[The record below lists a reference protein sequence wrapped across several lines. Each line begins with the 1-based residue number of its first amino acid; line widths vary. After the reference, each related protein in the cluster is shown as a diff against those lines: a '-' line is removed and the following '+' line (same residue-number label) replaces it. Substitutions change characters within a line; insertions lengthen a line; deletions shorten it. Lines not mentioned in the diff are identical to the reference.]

1 MTHASVDAAAKMNV
15 AALVSG
21 APSSGVIAVETTSR
35 WKVGVVLKATAA
47 TPTQQQPGTPA
58 TVTLLVAFTEQC
70 VQTMTV
76 LCEPVRSNSFK
87 KGGVSRYATNSENPR
102 RWFALG
108 VNEVPD
114 RQSHLLSLRRAW
126 VARLVSGAS
135 DTATAAVLVGNAPPI
150 AALRTQEEIDER
162 GRSVQEKRR
171 RSAEARIHAG
181 DERKPATIVAFGP
194 AHTRPQCCPATGC
207 ENPAPWMRCSACGQ
221 VLMCDG
227 CDSALQDVIAGTV
240 IGGWTGNGVRCALK
254 DSVIGGEGLFDPERL
269 RKCVVAAQEQTD
281 IIEMACAAFKAQS
294 AALLRELRSGAK
306 KRSMSQWMARMREQR
321 DELEGAPTAACAE
334 ASAHAR
340 QWLHEQ
346 GVCAACVTR
355 SDCATAS
362 LAPFSSFPARGVKCS
377 ERESAAAWR
386 GAISMV
392 YNARRLVRDTLRAH
406 VPLYRDAAGA
416 AMNVVFADGLAPG
429 VAAVVKSCTRAV
441 EEIDTVA
448 MRSSGR
454 QRPVDGSNGDVGDD
468 DDPLAAASRY
478 LTPGAAAVHL
488 CATTSDGALP
498 EFFASLSATPQQPT
512 DEDLDVDPSVSV
524 DVCDMR
530 SVLVLFYPINTLV
543 KLNPGLAAG
552 SEQRDVVVVAV
563 DDLLLRGDID
573 AIAIVFVDPLCPTA
587 EYEAE
592 APVLILAAFRY
603 LNVAAAS
610 ERFAVS
616 PLSVDETRKRD
627 AMQEWGSA
635 IRAVSHSSS
644 AAPGYGSPILGVS
657 TTPMLEHNIRSGG
670 ACGPLTPLGLDV
682 LRGKGCLPGRFSDS
696 DGFRNKNGLRS
707 KTVTLLRSGA
717 LVPMLKP
724 KVRGDTTAMRVIYP
738 QREPEFGKPHT
749 RRDGGGTAFRSGNVL
764 GNSAQ
769 AFARP
774 VIQCN
779 DNADAA
785 PVSLLCDV
793 QNVAKAATAL
803 LARALALVGIPCFGD
818 VHAQYIRETFEVA
831 TASLAEQRGDIAVT
845 LRVRTPPP
853 PMPRGHAQQSHPYP
867 PHNSRTPP
875 PPPPPPPPRG
885 HLDAGHRG
893 EDVAPAVR

>member
-1 MTHASVDAAAKMNV
+1 MTYDSVNAAAKMNV
-15 AALVSG
+15 AARVSR
-21 APSSGVIAVETTSR
+21 APSSGVIAVETTTR
-35 WKVGVVLKATAA
+35 WKVGVVLKAMAVP
-47 TPTQQQPGTPA
+47 PTQQQAGTPA
-58 TVTLLVAFTEQC
+58 MVTLLVAFTEQC

-108 VNEVPD
+108 VDEVPD

-135 DTATAAVLVGNAPPI
+135 DTVTAAVLVHNAPPI
-150 AALRTQEEIDER
+150 AALRTQEEVDKR
-162 GRSVQEKRR
+162 GRNVQEQRR
-171 RSAEARIHAG
+171 RSVEAKIHAG
-181 DERKPATIVAFGP
+181 DEPKPATIPAFGP
-194 AHTRPQCCPATGC
+194 AYTRTHGCPATGC
-207 ENPAPWMRCSACGQ
+207 KNPAPRMRCPACGE

-227 CDSALQDVIAGTV
+227 CDSALQNVIAGTV
-240 IGGWTGNGVRCALK
+240 VGGWTGNGVRCALK

-269 RKCVVAAQEQTD
+269 RKCVVAAQDQTD
-281 IIEMACAAFKAQS
+281 SITMACAAFNARS
-294 AALLRELRSGAK
+294 AALLREVRSGAETLPT
-306 KRSMSQWMARMREQR
+306 SQWMARMRELR

-334 ASAHAR
+334 ASADAR
-340 QWLHEQ
+340 QWLHQQ

-355 SDCATAS
+355 SDCATAP
-362 LAPFSSFPARGVKCS
+362 LAAFSSFPAKGVKCS
-377 ERESAAAWR
+377 ERGSAAAWR

-392 YNARRLVRDTLRAH
+392 YDARRLVRDTLRAH

-416 AMNVVFADGLAPG
+416 AMKDVFADGLAPG
-429 VAAVVKSCTRAV
+429 VAAAVKSCTRTV
-441 EEIDTVA
+441 EEIDTVM

-498 EFFASLSATPQQPT
+498 DIFASLSATPQQPKD

-530 SVLVLFYPINTLV
+530 SVLVFFYPINTLV

-552 SEQRDVVVVAV
+552 SERDAGRVVVVDA
-563 DDLLLRGDID
+563 DGLLLRGDID

-592 APVLILAAFRY
+592 APVLILAAFRN

-616 PLSVDETRKRD
+616 PLSVDETRKID
-627 AMQEWGSA
+627 VMQEWGA
-635 IRAVSHSSS
+635 AVRAASHSSS
-644 AAPGYGSPILGVS
+644 AAPGYGSPILGAR

-670 ACGPLTPLGLDV
+670 ASGPLTPLGLDV
-682 LRGKGCLPGRFSDS
+682 LNGKGLLPGRYCDS
-696 DGFRNKNGLRS
+696 DVFRNKNGLRG
-707 KTVTLLRSGA
+707 KTATLRRSGA

-724 KVRGDTTAMRVIYP
+724 KARGDNNANRVIYT
-738 QREPEFGKPHT
+738 QREPDFGKPHT

-764 GNSAQ
+764 GNSAP

-818 VHAQYIRETFEVA
+818 VHAQYLRETFEVA

-853 PMPRGHAQQSHPYP
+853 PMPRGHAQQSHP
-867 PHNSRTPP
+867 
-875 PPPPPPPPRG
+875 
-885 HLDAGHRG
+885 
-893 EDVAPAVR
+893 